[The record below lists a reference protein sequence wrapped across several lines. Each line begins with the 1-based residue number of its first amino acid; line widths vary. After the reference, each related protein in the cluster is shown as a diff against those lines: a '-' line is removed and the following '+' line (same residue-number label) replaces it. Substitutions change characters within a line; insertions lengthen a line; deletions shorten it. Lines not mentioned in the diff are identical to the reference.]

1 MYPKEKLPES
11 AFVYALLLFLR
22 ERLTHLV
29 NVTKT
34 PEFLFL
40 VFSSSFDLFLGTS
53 TQVYFS

>member
-1 MYPKEKLPES
+1 M
-11 AFVYALLLFLR
+11 R